1 MLARDHSGLDWPEPL
16 EVLNPRSD
24 AEIVLICDH
33 ASNHIPAEYRGLG
46 VSAADLQRHIA
57 WDVGAA
63 GVTCGLAARLGAPA
77 FLGTYSRLLV
87 DLNRPFGSPTSMPV
101 LSEAT
106 AIPGNRDL
114 PPAEIDRRRRLIFDP
129 FHHGIAAVLDA
140 RERAGQR
147 SRIVAI
153 HSFTPVFLGVSRPW
167 HVGVLYEGAPDYAA
181 HVMSGLARDP
191 ALVVGENVPYQIER
205 TSDYAIPVHGT
216 DRGSAALLIEIRND
230 LISDAAGIAEWT
242 DRLAAVL

>member
-1 MLARDHSGLDWPEPL
+1 MLALDHPGLDWPQPL

-46 VSAADLQRHIA
+46 VGAADLRRHIA

-63 GVTCGLAARLGAPA
+63 GVTRGLAAALGAPA
-77 FLGTYSRLLV
+77 FLGGYSRLLI
-87 DLNRPFGSPTSMPV
+87 DLNRPLGSTTSMPV
-101 LSEAT
+101 ISEAT
-106 AIPGNRDL
+106 PIPGNRDL
-114 PPAEIDRRRRLIFDP
+114 PLAEIERRRRLIFEP
-129 FHHGIAAVLDA
+129 FHDGIASFLDA
-140 RERAGQR
+140 RESAGKP

-153 HSFTPVFLGVSRPW
+153 HSFTPVFLGMSRPW
-167 HVGVLYEGAPDYAA
+167 HAGILHEGAPDYAA

-216 DRGSAALLIEIRND
+216 DRGSPALLIEIRND
-230 LISDAAGIAEWT
+230 LISDAAGIREWT